1 MAARRGKSSGLK
13 VVYRSPMGTTVWA
26 IPGSDLQIMWAGP
39 GAGLQIGRATVAGGH
54 VARIEHPTADGH
66 YATAREAGAAAKAF
80 VDAGA
85 RSGDRRRHGSRR
97 VCASYGDVHPAFPR
111 VVVYLYRHQGGFRV
125 IAKVKKDYHS
135 LWRTVERGG
144 TTTVAGALA
153 EARAMGRM
161 YERKYKT
168 PEPYELVHGAPG
180 A

>member
-1 MAARRGKSSGLK
+1 MSKYAIK
-13 VVYRSPMGTTVWA
+13 VVGGRNAGEYDGADT
-26 IPGSDLQIMWAGP
+26 IPAAVRRAQREFVPYVD
-39 GAGLQIGRATVAGGH
+39 RNATVNVVRFSKDGLRVIHVRTVKDVPIGGH
-54 VARIEHPTADGH
+54 A
-66 YATAREAGAAAKAF
+66 
-80 VDAGA
+80 
-85 RSGDRRRHGSRR
+85 SRRRRGSRR
-97 VCASYGDVHPAFPR
+97 VCASHGDVHPEFPR

-125 IAKVKKDYHS
+125 IVKVKKDYHS